1 MHYLFGNLLAC
12 DIITDCSGVSTIH
25 CTTCQ
30 QKALMWSLQRLAY
43 DLWALSIK
51 PLVNTW
57 HLVITAKVEVRALSI
72 EPHVSIWHLGYH
84 CKGWGMSAI
93 HWTTKAITFTAKV
106 GAWGLSIEPLRLSLQ
121 RFGHEGYPLN
131 YLGYHCKGWGMY
143 TKHKTTW
150 QPVL

>member
-1 MHYLFGNLLAC
+1 MNVFNISFIASKTFQNTLYSPQIGEKNIQGGCSNQRATYWLILHSSGHVHYLLGNLLAC

-25 CTTCQ
+25 CNTCQ
-30 QKALMWSLQRLAY
+30 QKALMWSLQRLGY

-57 HLVITAKVEVRALSI
+57 HFVITAKVEVWALSI

-93 HWTTKAITFTAKV
+93 HWTT
-106 GAWGLSIEPLRLSLQ
+106 
-121 RFGHEGYPLN
+121 
-131 YLGYHCKGWGMY
+131 
-143 TKHKTTW
+143 
-150 QPVL
+150 